1 MKIRIIIVLKNKFN
15 YKGWHKRMYG
25 VLVLSAKSKK
35 FVEEHYGQ
43 ILRVILTTQGNN
55 FLYEGLWDSA
65 KQFITR
71 WEKTH
76 AFDSNLY

>member
-1 MKIRIIIVLKNKFN
+1 MKIRIIVVLKNKFN

-25 VLVLSAKSKK
+25 VLVLSGKSKK

-55 FLYEGLWDSA
+55 FLYEGPWDSA
-65 KQFITR
+65 LNYINKMEET
-71 WEKTH
+71 
-76 AFDSNLY
+76 YV